1 MIDDMSENDGET
13 AAPQPMPKPVKDD
26 PIAVFILEA
35 VASGEDVQ
43 PRDVAIRIAE
53 VRARPIDPPDL
64 WRKYLMAVNQQAKH
78 LARQGRLHIIR
89 KGEVADPDDVK
100 GLFKLR
106 RPTR

>member
-1 MIDDMSENDGET
+1 MNDIREDDDET
-13 AAPQPMPKPVKDD
+13 ATPRPPKDD
-26 PIAVFILEA
+26 PIAVFILDA
-35 VASGEDVQ
+35 VASGADVL

-78 LARQGRLHIIR
+78 LARQGRLEIIR
-89 KGEVADPDDVK
+89 KGEAVDPAEVK

-106 RPTR
+106 RPSQA